1 MEKRQRSFPL
11 ENDGC
16 LLGMGVQD
24 TAGTHENLQ
33 RNADGGASA
42 FGSSATVSTVSA
54 VVSIFVSFVSQ
65 PFGCSG
71 KLMRLPRSN
80 VDDK

>member
-1 MEKRQRSFPL
+1 MIASVYAGFKRIRILVVVP
-11 ENDGC
+11 
-16 LLGMGVQD
+16 
-24 TAGTHENLQ
+24 
-33 RNADGGASA
+33 
-42 FGSSATVSTVSA
+42 GSSATVFTVSA
-54 VVSIFVSFVSQ
+54 VVSIFVSFVAQ